1 MRHFDPV
8 FAGQAYD
15 ASPGE
20 MRHPALV
27 RPGGV
32 EFRSGCTLNLFRP
45 DPTQEHPVSNRRKT
59 RPLSDTVTRLA
70 QATNGYVT
78 TQKPSNWLSGRLIE
92 IDAWGRA
99 GELIGCPHV
108 VADWHNEVRVIALWR
123 PQLLSCRRRKCV
135 EQLGRGLTAQQQR
148 TCDRCDRIVTVIH
161 PMTVVSERPDAA
173 AMISFGLCCDCQAA
187 EGGHLPHV
195 SPAADR

>member
-1 MRHFDPV
+1 MSAAALCPAGDTHPHFDIK
-8 FAGQAYD
+8 
-15 ASPGE
+15 E
-20 MRHPALV
+20 K
-27 RPGGV
+27 
-32 EFRSGCTLNLFRP
+32 
-45 DPTQEHPVSNRRKT
+45 HPVSNRRKT
-59 RPLSDTVTRLA
+59 RPPLA
-70 QATNGYVT
+70 HALARIAQRTGGSYVT
-78 TQKPSNWLSGRLIE
+78 CHQPSNWLDGRLIE

-108 VADWHNEVRVIALWR
+108 LADWHNEVRVIALWR
-123 PQLLSCRRRKCV
+123 PRLVSCRRRKCV
-135 EQLGRGLTAQQQR
+135 EQLGRGLTAQQR
-148 TCDRCDRIVTVIH
+148 TCDRCDRIVTVIA